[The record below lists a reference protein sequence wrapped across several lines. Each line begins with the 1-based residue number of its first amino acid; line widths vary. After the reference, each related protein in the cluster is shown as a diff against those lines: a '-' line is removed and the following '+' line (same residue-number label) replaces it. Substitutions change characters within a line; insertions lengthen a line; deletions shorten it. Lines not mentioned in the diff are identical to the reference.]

1 MPLYIH
7 LFVQDA
13 DDEDVALAYGFIKD
27 DVMSGFDTEEIGCNL
42 FGNVCSIITSYP

>member
-13 DDEDVALAYGFIKD
+13 DDEDEDVALAYGFIKD

-42 FGNVCSIITSYP
+42 LVMSAR

>member
-1 MPLYIH
+1 MSIYIH

-42 FGNVCSIITSYP
+42 LVMSAR